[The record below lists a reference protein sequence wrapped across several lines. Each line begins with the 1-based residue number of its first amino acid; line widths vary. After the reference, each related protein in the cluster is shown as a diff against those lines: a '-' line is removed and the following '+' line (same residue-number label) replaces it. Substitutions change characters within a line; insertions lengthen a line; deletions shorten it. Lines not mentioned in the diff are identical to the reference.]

1 MGNAVP
7 ASDMAIAVIES
18 LTHEGH
24 GVAHIDGKA
33 VFIHGA
39 LPGERVMFRY
49 YNKRAKFDTGVV
61 VEVLESAAE
70 RIAQPRCPHFGVC
83 GGCSLQHFSAAG
95 QLAAKQKILLD
106 NLAHIGKVQAQEI
119 LPPVSGPV
127 WHYRRKA
134 RLGARLVPKKG
145 GVLVGFREK
154 RSSYIT
160 NLGSCAVLD
169 EKISALLPA
178 LRDLIASLSCAAQIP
193 QIEVAVGD
201 DAAMLILRNLVPLD
215 AADRARVIAFA
226 QAHALRMGI
235 QPSGPASIEMLW
247 PLGAVAPLTYN
258 LPEEDLSFEFG
269 ATDFVQVNAAVNRAA
284 VQLAL
289 QLLVPTREERILDL
303 FCGLGNFSLPLARH
317 AGFVMGVEAE
327 AAMVEKA
334 RANATRNAL
343 TNVEFIAADL
353 YAGDAALAGLLW
365 SQAPWD
371 KMLLD
376 PPRTGAIEVL
386 KGLPANAPARILYIS
401 CNPATLARDAQL
413 LVHVQGYRLLKA
425 GVLDMFPQTTHVESI
440 ALFERP

>member
-289 QLLVPTREERILDL
+289 QLLAPTREERILDL